1 MLVKPGKK
9 LESMASKILEASEPT
24 QLTAKCM
31 IYSPTN
37 ANVVI
42 NVAYFNGLE
51 IKQRFGLSY
60 TDEILMNI
68 TLPMADMLVILQNAQ
83 DLKLVLNFQQVYH
96 TTTKIIDNKT
106 PIQLNYRVI
115 ISNADELLK
124 QFTKNE
130 IMVTKDTGRLESIH
144 GRLHELNLQLMDPDI
159 YEIRHK
165 QFNGL
170 LKNVT
175 IKDAIHYSAN
185 LLGIKNI
192 SMVEPDNTRVYSSL
206 SLPPMLDISNAF
218 DFLQDR
224 YGIYSKGLVYYYTDK
239 IFYLYPEYET
249 APKTDTVVN
258 IYNVPENSYMGA
270 RGYHYFDEGK
280 NLHILCNHKAQ
291 AKNLAAQSVENKGNY
306 KIALRTDMTLDH
318 IRTVQGDNGTFQ
330 KNNALS
336 CGTTSNRGM
345 VSDVKNAR
353 YETSSNNAFQM
364 ASDLVKMDCTLLFS
378 GWSKALP
385 NLIKPGTKV
394 IYHYEDS
401 EVYTTRTGLIEE
413 LDYSIRQQ
421 DRSAEYTYTCSAAFA
436 LRLDPTK

>member
-9 LESMASKILEASEPT
+9 LETMASKILDAADHT
-24 QLTAKCM
+24 QFVAKCM

-37 ANVVI
+37 PDVII
-42 NVAYFNGLE
+42 NVDYFNAVE
-51 IKQRFGLSY
+51 IKQRFSISY
-60 TDEILMNI
+60 TDEILMHLTIPIANVI
-68 TLPMADMLVILQNAQ
+68 TILQNAQ
-83 DLKLVLNFQQVYH
+83 DLRLALNLKQVYH
-96 TTTKIIDNKT
+96 TTTKVIDNAV

-130 IMVTKDTGRLESIH
+130 VAVTKDTGRLESVH
-144 GRLHELNLQLMDPDI
+144 GRLHDLTLQLMEQDI

-175 IKDAIHYSAN
+175 LKDAIHYSAN
-185 LLGIKNI
+185 MLGIKNI
-192 SMVEPDNTRVYSSL
+192 SMVEPDNTRVYASL
-206 SLPPMLDISNAF
+206 SLPPMLDISNVF
-218 DFLQDR
+218 DFLQER
-224 YGIYSKGLVYYYTDK
+224 YGIYSKGLVYYYTNK
-239 IFYLYPEYET
+239 TLYLYPGYET
-249 APKTDTVVN
+249 SPVTETVVN
-258 IYNVPENSYMGA
+258 IYNVPENSYPGG
-270 RGYHYFDEGK
+270 RGYHYFDENK
-280 NLHILCNHKAQ
+280 NLHILCNHKVQ

-318 IRTVQGDNGTFQ
+318 VRSVQGDKGTFQ

-345 VSDVKNAR
+345 VADVKNAR

-364 ASDLVKMDCTLLFS
+364 ASDLVKMDCILLLS

-394 IYHYEDS
+394 IYHYEEMD
-401 EVYTTRTGLIEE
+401 VYTTRTGLIEE

-421 DRSAEYTYTCSAAFA
+421 DRSSDYTYMCTAAFA